1 MPDRDSAGFSQICP
15 SCGRR
20 VPRSV
25 AKCRCG
31 AELAVAAETP
41 PGDDSDATPSP
52 STSPLT
58 LVVGALL
65 CVALGAGG
73 YWILAPAPAATAAEK
88 AEEEEPEAIE
98 SDEPDAP
105 APASAERR
113 AWDAAALAAPRET
126 DAAATPIAPAANPGP
141 ADAAGFSLEEM
152 VDGAMPAIVT
162 VETSSG
168 RGSAFFVQ
176 HDTLITNV
184 HVVQNDAY
192 VTLRRMD
199 GTTTNARVQNK
210 APTFDIAVLKV
221 ANAAPTQRYL
231 PLGSQNQ
238 LKPGQE
244 VIVIGSALGTLQN
257 SVSRG
262 VVSGLRRSGGVTLV
276 QTDAA
281 ANPGNSG
288 GPMLDK
294 NGRVVGV
301 TTAGY
306 REAQGVNF
314 AVSVDHVKDILD
326 GRQANL
332 GTTQRGLSDI
342 KPMRPGAADEQS
354 ESDRRQEQGTE
365 DFTARIASA
374 ARVADQIDDLWRRFR
389 QVCYKTPITGNYDR
403 EWFAIFVPHAVPGDA
418 AAGCVDY
425 YKGMQPEMQRFK
437 GYMRTSVENARR
449 ANVLP
454 GTVRDTLRSKRLQF
468 DWDRY

>member
-1 MPDRDSAGFSQICP
+1 MPDRDSAGFSRICP
-15 SCGRR
+15 SCERR
-20 VPRSV
+20 VPRLV

-31 AELAVAAETP
+31 AELPVVAETSRA
-41 PGDDSDATPSP
+41 DDSAPTAATAST

-58 LVVGALL
+58 LVLGALL
-65 CVALGAGG
+65 CVALGAVG
-73 YWILAPAPAATAAEK
+73 YWMLAPAPVATSAAAADEETSE
-88 AEEEEPEAIE
+88 AE
-98 SDEPDAP
+98 EPDAP
-105 APASAERR
+105 APVSAERR
-113 AWDAAALAAPRET
+113 AWDAAALAAPSGT
-126 DAAATPIAPAANPGP
+126 DATPAPIAPAGTSGP
-141 ADAAGFSLEEM
+141 ADPTGFSLEEM
-152 VDGAMPAIVT
+152 VDRALPAIVT
-162 VETSSG
+162 VETSTG

-199 GTTTNARVQNK
+199 GTTTNARVQTK

-221 ANAAPTQRYL
+221 ANATPMQAYL

-294 NGRVVGV
+294 SGRVVGV

-332 GTTQRGLSDI
+332 GTAQRGLTDI
-342 KPMRPGAADEQS
+342 TPIRPGANHEQS

-365 DFTARIASA
+365 DFSARIESA
-374 ARVADQIDDLWRRFR
+374 ARAADQIDDLWRRFR
-389 QVCYKTPITGNYDR
+389 QVCYQTPISGNYER

-418 AAGCVDY
+418 AAACIDY
-425 YKGMQPEMQRFK
+425 YKAMQPEMQRFK
-437 GYMRTSVENARR
+437 SYMRTSVENARR

-468 DWDRY
+468 DWDR

>member
-1 MPDRDSAGFSQICP
+1 M
-15 SCGRR
+15 
-20 VPRSV
+20 
-25 AKCRCG
+25 
-31 AELAVAAETP
+31 
-41 PGDDSDATPSP
+41 
-52 STSPLT
+52 
-58 LVVGALL
+58 
-65 CVALGAGG
+65 
-73 YWILAPAPAATAAEK
+73 
-88 AEEEEPEAIE
+88 
-98 SDEPDAP
+98 
-105 APASAERR
+105 
-113 AWDAAALAAPRET
+113 
-126 DAAATPIAPAANPGP
+126 APAANPGP

-162 VETSSG
+162 VETSTG

-221 ANAAPTQRYL
+221 ANAAPTQTYL

-374 ARVADQIDDLWRRFR
+374 ALPAGLLQDADHRQLRSRVVCDVRAARRAGR
-389 QVCYKTPITGNYDR
+389 RGRRLCRILQ
-403 EWFAIFVPHAVPGDA
+403 GDA
-418 AAGCVDY
+418 ARDAAVQGLY
-425 YKGMQPEMQRFK
+425 AHLGRERAARQRA
-437 GYMRTSVENARR
+437 ARHGAR
-449 ANVLP
+449 HPPIEAAAI
-454 GTVRDTLRSKRLQF
+454 RLGSLLI
-468 DWDRY
+468 

>member
-1 MPDRDSAGFSQICP
+1 MPDRDSAGFSRICP
-15 SCGRR
+15 SCARR
-20 VPRSV
+20 VPLSV

-31 AELAVAAETP
+31 AELPVVADSTPADDPAETP
-41 PGDDSDATPSP
+41 SS

-65 CVALGAGG
+65 CVVLGAAG
-73 YWILAPAPAATAAEK
+73 YWMLAPAPDATVAEAAE
-88 AEEEEPEAIE
+88 EDEPEAE
-98 SDEPDAP
+98 ETDAP
-105 APASAERR
+105 PPVSAERR

-126 DAAATPIAPAANPGP
+126 DAAPAPIAAASNSGP
-141 ADAAGFSLEEM
+141 TDLAGFSLEDM
-152 VDGAMPAIVT
+152 VDRALPSIVT
-162 VETSSG
+162 VETSTG

-199 GTTTNARVQNK
+199 GTTTNARVQTK
-210 APTFDIAVLKV
+210 APTFDLAVLKV
-221 ANAAPTQRYL
+221 ANASPTQTYL

-262 VVSGLRRSGGVTLV
+262 IVSGLRRSGGVTLV

-326 GRQANL
+326 GRQADL
-332 GTTQRGLSDI
+332 GTTQRGLSEI
-342 KPMRPGAADEQS
+342 KPMRPGANNEQS

-365 DFTARIASA
+365 DFNARVESA
-374 ARVADQIDDLWRRFR
+374 ARAADQLDDLWRRFR
-389 QVCYKTPITGNYDR
+389 QVCYKTPIAGHYDR

-425 YKGMQPEMQRFK
+425 YKSMQPEMQRFK
-437 GYMRTSVENARR
+437 TYMRTSVENARR

>member
-1 MPDRDSAGFSQICP
+1 M
-15 SCGRR
+15 
-20 VPRSV
+20 
-25 AKCRCG
+25 
-31 AELAVAAETP
+31 
-41 PGDDSDATPSP
+41 
-52 STSPLT
+52 
-58 LVVGALL
+58 LV
-65 CVALGAGG
+65 
-73 YWILAPAPAATAAEK
+73 PAPVAPPVAE
-88 AEEEEPEAIE
+88 AEEEDVEADEPEA
-98 SDEPDAP
+98 P
-105 APASAERR
+105 ASVSAERR

-126 DAAATPIAPAANPGP
+126 DAPPTPIAAASEGP
-141 ADAAGFSLEEM
+141 ANIAGLSIEEM
-152 VDGAMPAIVT
+152 VDRVLPAIVT
-162 VETSSG
+162 VETSTG

-184 HVVQNDAY
+184 HVVQNDTY

-199 GTTTNARVQNK
+199 GTTANARVHTK
-210 APTFDIAVLKV
+210 APTFDIAVLKLSG
-221 ANAAPTQRYL
+221 ASPTQSYL
-231 PLGSQNQ
+231 PMGSQDQ
-238 LKPGQE
+238 LRPGQE

-262 VVSGLRRSGGVTLV
+262 IVSGLRRSGGVTLV

-332 GTTQRGLSDI
+332 GTTQRGLSEI
-342 KPMRPGAADEQS
+342 KPMRPGAKNEPS

-365 DFTARIASA
+365 DFTARVDSA
-374 ARVADQIDDLWRRFR
+374 ARVADQLDDLWRRFR
-389 QVCYKTPITGNYDR
+389 QVCYKTPISGSYDR

-418 AAGCVDY
+418 AAGCIDY
-425 YKGMQPEMQRFK
+425 YKSMQPEMQRFK
-437 GYMRTSVENARR
+437 SYMRTSVENARR

>member
-31 AELAVAAETP
+31 AELSAVAEAP
-41 PGDDSDATPSP
+41 PDDDSDTTPSS
-52 STSPLT
+52 STSPVT

-73 YWILAPAPAATAAEK
+73 YWMLVPSPVATTVAE
-88 AEEEEPEAIE
+88 AEEEEPEA
-98 SDEPDAP
+98 DEPDAP
-105 APASAERR
+105 APISAERR

-126 DAAATPIAPAANPGP
+126 DTAPTPIAPASSGP
-141 ADAAGFSLEEM
+141 ANLTGLSIEEM
-152 VDGAMPAIVT
+152 VDGAMPSIVL
-162 VETSSG
+162 VETGAG

-184 HVVQNDAY
+184 HVVQNDTY
-192 VTLRRMD
+192 VTLRKMD
-199 GTTTNARVQNK
+199 GSTLNARVQTK

-221 ANAAPTQRYL
+221 ANASPTQTYL
-231 PLGSQNQ
+231 PLGSQDQ

-306 REAQGVNF
+306 RDAQGVNF

-342 KPMRPGAADEQS
+342 KPMRPGASNEQS

-365 DFTARIASA
+365 DFNARVESA
-374 ARVADQIDDLWRRFR
+374 ARAADQLDDLWRRFR

-418 AAGCVDY
+418 AAGCIDY
-425 YKGMQPEMQRFK
+425 YKSMQPEMQRFK
-437 GYMRTSVENARR
+437 TYMRTSVENARR

-454 GTVRDTLRSKRLQF
+454 GTVRDSLRAKRLQF